1 MDLRWTSKALDDV
14 SRLHAFLHPENPE
27 AAAKVVQALT
37 RAAGRLSQYPRLGE
51 RLDQFASNEIRRIFV
66 GNYEIRYEIRD
77 AVIYIA
83 RLWHT
88 RENR

>member
-1 MDLRWTSKALDDV
+1 MKLRWTSKALDDL
-14 SRLHAFLHPENPE
+14 SQLHVFLHPANSE
-27 AAAKVVQALT
+27 AAAKAVQALT
-37 RAAGRLSQYPRLGE
+37 RAADQLSQYPRLGE
-51 RLDQFASNEIRRIFV
+51 RLEQFASNEIRRIFV
-66 GNYEIRYEIRD
+66 GNYEIRYEIRE

>member
-1 MDLRWTSKALDDV
+1 MNLRWTSKALDDL
-14 SRLHAFLHPENPE
+14 SRLHAFLHPANPE

-37 RAAGRLSQYPRLGE
+37 RVAGQLPQYPRLGE
-51 RLDQFASNEIRRIFV
+51 RLDQFSSNEIRRVFV
-66 GNYEIRYEIRD
+66 GNYEIRYEIRE